1 MLKKVIY
8 ILYVLIIVC
17 LGSATIIE
25 KYHGTM
31 FVSSYIY
38 GSWWMCVLWALL
50 VGAGVFYIL
59 KRRVRR
65 LSMITLHLAF
75 IVILIGAFL
84 THLTSKNGLVH
95 LRKGESVHTY
105 ECQSSSG
112 ETSISPLPFS
122 IRLDEFSIKKHAGT
136 DAAEDYIS
144 RFTIHTSE
152 TDSVQ
157 GEVSMNHIYSHHNT
171 RLYQASYDEDG
182 EGSYL
187 TLNSDPYGIP
197 VTYIGYAL
205 LFIGLLWILVDPKGK
220 YRVIIRQLSSTP
232 KTMLIL
238 LLYIMSTGLSSAAP
252 VLSEDIAVTFGKLTM
267 VYNDRICPVQTYA
280 LDFTKKLYGKRRYN
294 GYRAEQVLTGFM
306 FWYDEWKKERIIKVK
321 NSSVCERLGI
331 GSYCSIDDLFKG
343 GYLLGP
349 YMMEY
354 YKGLSDKFHEGIG
367 KLDEKVGLIMDIR
380 TFAPLKVFPY
390 THNGETSWY
399 SPTDSYPPYLNAER
413 KAYMQN
419 IFVLLKESVRKHKED
434 EVSDVLSRLKKYQYT
449 YGGNSIPSSARL
461 TAEYL
466 YNDIP
471 FATVLFMLNLTMGL
485 LGLFYII
492 WQISRRSNKSSTHSI
507 ISPKGVKPTIS
518 VILQFIIMLLSFI
531 GLTTCLILRWVIRG
545 TIPMSNG
552 YETMLVMAWMIL
564 LVAILLY
571 RRFQI
576 ILTFGFLLS
585 GFFLLVSHISQMD
598 PQITHLMPVLS
609 SPLLTIH
616 VSIIMMAYALLSLTF
631 ICGLTGVL
639 IRLIRGRNAS
649 GVGEQLRSLQVLSQ
663 LFLYPSLTFL
673 GFGIFI
679 GAIWANV
686 SWGSYWS
693 WDPKETWAL
702 ITLMVYAVAVH
713 DNSIPS
719 LRRPLV
725 YHLFMTFAF
734 LTILMTYFGV
744 NYVLGGMHSYA

>member
-1 MLKKVIY
+1 MLRKIIY
-8 ILYVLIIVC
+8 TLYVLIIVC

-25 KYHGTM
+25 KYHGTQ
-31 FVSSYIY
+31 FVSTYIY
-38 GSWWMCVLWALL
+38 GSWWMCVLWAIL
-50 VGAGVFYIL
+50 VGGGIFFLL

-75 IVILIGAFL
+75 IVILLGAFL
-84 THLTSKNGLVH
+84 THLTSKNGIIH
-95 LRKGESVHTY
+95 LRKGKPVQTY
-105 ECQSSSG
+105 EYQTSSG
-112 ETSISPLPFS
+112 MNSTSQLPFT

-152 TDSVQ
+152 KDSFQ
-157 GEVSMNHIYSHHNT
+157 GEVSMNHIYSHNNT
-171 RLYQASYDEDG
+171 RLYQASYDEDW

-197 VTYIGYAL
+197 VTYSGYVL

-220 YRVIIRQLSSTP
+220 YRGIIHQLSSSP
-232 KTMLIL
+232 KSILIL
-238 LLYIMSTGLSSAAP
+238 ILFIIYSESVSAVP
-252 VLSEDIAVTFGKLTM
+252 VLPDGIAEEFSSLTM
-267 VYNDRICPVQTYA
+267 VYNDRVCPVQTYA
-280 LDFTKKLYGKRRYN
+280 LDFTKKLYGKRSYQ
-294 GYRAEQVLTGFM
+294 GYSSEQVLTGFI
-306 FWYDEWKKERIIKVK
+306 FWYDEWKKEQIIKVT
-321 NSSVCERLGI
+321 NSSLRERFGLGN
-331 GSYCSIDDLFKG
+331 YCSVEELFKG

-354 YKGLSDKFHEGIG
+354 YNGISDKFHEGVS
-367 KLDEKVGLIMDIR
+367 KLDDKVGLIMEVQKLV
-380 TFAPLKVFPY
+380 PLKVFPY
-390 THNGETSWY
+390 TYQGETTWY
-399 SPTDSYPPYLNAER
+399 SPTDTYPDYINAER
-413 KAYMQN
+413 KAYMLH
-419 IFVLLKESVRKHKED
+419 FFDRLKDAVVSHREKEIKD
-434 EVSDVLSRLKKYQYT
+434 ALARLKKYQYT
-449 YGGNSIPSSARL
+449 FGGNTIPSTFRL
-461 TAEYL
+461 KAEHL
-466 YNDIP
+466 YNSIP
-471 FATVLFMLNLTMGL
+471 FATVLFMINLTMGFL
-485 LGLFYII
+485 CLFYIMWHLTRRNTSSSSSFI
-492 WQISRRSNKSSTHSI
+492 KSRGCKVPLFIVIS
-507 ISPKGVKPTIS
+507 
-518 VILQFIIMLLSFI
+518 FIVMLLSFLS
-531 GLTTCLILRWVIRG
+531 LTYCLSLRWVIRG

-552 YETMLVMAWMIL
+552 YETMLVMAWML
-564 LVAILLY
+564 MLVALLLF

-616 VSIIMMAYALLSLTF
+616 VSVIMMAYALLSLTF

-639 IRLIRGRNAS
+639 IRLIRGHKAS
-649 GVGEQLRSLQVLSQ
+649 GVSEQLHSLQLLSQ

-679 GAIWANV
+679 GAIWANI
-686 SWGSYWS
+686 SWGTYWS

-719 LRRPLV
+719 LRRPTV
-725 YHLFMTFAF
+725 YHVFMTLAF